1 MTPYKPYE
9 KYKDSGI
16 PWLGKIPEH
25 WEVQKSKWV
34 FNREKR
40 EVRLDD
46 DVVTAFRDGQVTL
59 RKKRRTDGF
68 TIAIQEHGYQGI
80 RKGDLVI
87 HGMDAFAGAI
97 GVSDSDGKASPV
109 YNACTLKSNGDIW
122 YYCWIVRQM
131 SKAGFIESLA
141 KGIRERSTDFRFD
154 IFSEQ
159 LLPIPS
165 PEEQT
170 AIARFLDYK
179 LAKINR
185 FIRKKKQLIK
195 LLNEQKAAIINQAV
209 TKGLDPNAGMKDS
222 GIEWLGEIP
231 QHWEVVKLTGV
242 CDIVRGNS
250 SFKKDELL
258 NDGKYVA
265 LQYGKTYKVDEV
277 NDGFQFYVNDE
288 FYKDSQTVK
297 YDDVI
302 IISTSE
308 TIEDLGHSVFY
319 NRHDLGLLGGEQVL
333 LRPKNGKVNGKYL
346 CYSSKGFAKELRKY
360 ATGVKV
366 YRFNIDDLKTIY
378 TSVPPFQSQVEIVNF
393 IEIESQRIN
402 TTISTIEKEIALV
415 EEYKTALIAEAVTGK
430 IDVRGYEV
438 PELESEEEGYE
449 ELEDE
454 MSMVAEDADDY
465 QTEEME

>member
-1 MTPYKPYE
+1 MGKYKPYE

-16 PWLGKIPEH
+16 PWLGEIPEH
-25 WEVQKSKWV
+25 WEVKRAKWV
-34 FNREKR
+34 FDELSVKGYPNEPLLAATQTKGVVLKSKYENRT
-40 EVRLDD
+40 
-46 DVVTAFRDGQVTL
+46 VVAQNNL
-59 RKKRRTDGF
+59 
-68 TIAIQEHGYQGI
+68 E
-80 RKGDLVI
+80 
-87 HGMDAFAGAI
+87 
-97 GVSDSDGKASPV
+97 
-109 YNACTLKSNGDIW
+109 TLKLVEPGNFVISLRSFQGGIELAYDRGIISPAYTVLALKDQNQTG
-122 YYCWIVRQM
+122 YFKYLLK
-131 SKAGFIESLA
+131 SKEYINSLTLLVT
-141 KGIRERSTDFRFD
+141 GIREGQNIDTKKFKES
-154 IFSEQ
+154 
-159 LLPIPS
+159 LLFTPA

-179 LAKINR
+179 LVKINR

-209 TKGLDPNAGMKDS
+209 TKGLDPKATMKDS

-277 NDGFQFYVNDE
+277 NDEFQFYVNDE

-297 YDDVI
+297 YEDVI

-319 NRHDLGLLGGEQVL
+319 NRRDLGLLGGEQVL

-393 IEIESQRIN
+393 IETESQRIN
-402 TTISTIEKEIALV
+402 TTITTTEKEIALV

-438 PELESEEEGYE
+438 PEVESDEESDE
-449 ELEDE
+449 EWEAE
-454 MSMVAEDADDY
+454 MNMSAEDGTDY

>member
-1 MTPYKPYE
+1 MGKYKPYE

-16 PWLGKIPEH
+16 PWLGEIPEH
-25 WEVQKSKWV
+25 WEVKRAKWV
-34 FNREKR
+34 FDELSVKGYPNEPLLAATQTKGVVLKSKYENRT
-40 EVRLDD
+40 
-46 DVVTAFRDGQVTL
+46 VVAQNNL
-59 RKKRRTDGF
+59 
-68 TIAIQEHGYQGI
+68 E
-80 RKGDLVI
+80 
-87 HGMDAFAGAI
+87 
-97 GVSDSDGKASPV
+97 
-109 YNACTLKSNGDIW
+109 TLKLVEPGNFVISLRSFQGGIELAYDRGIISPAYTVLALKDQNQTG
-122 YYCWIVRQM
+122 YFKYLLK
-131 SKAGFIESLA
+131 SKEYINSLTLLVT
-141 KGIRERSTDFRFD
+141 GIREGQNIDTKKFKES
-154 IFSEQ
+154 
-159 LLPIPS
+159 LLFTPA

-179 LAKINR
+179 LVKINR

-209 TKGLDPNAGMKDS
+209 TKGLDPKATMKDS

-277 NDGFQFYVNDE
+277 NDEFQFYVNDE

-297 YDDVI
+297 YEDVI

-319 NRHDLGLLGGEQVL
+319 NRRDLGLLGGEQVL

-393 IEIESQRIN
+393 IETESQRIN
-402 TTISTIEKEIALV
+402 TTITTTEKEIALV

-438 PELESEEEGYE
+438 PEVESDEESDE
-449 ELEDE
+449 EWEAEMNMSTEDGT
-454 MSMVAEDADDY
+454 DY

>member
-209 TKGLDPNAGMKDS
+209 TKGLDPNAKMTDS